1 MVKCF
6 LFQGF
11 VGGGGGYRLNGEVLC
26 VFEGFVGGRGDLQT
40 VNSVLCVSGVCCG
53 GGWGGNYRP

>member
-11 VGGGGGYRLNGEVLC
+11 VGGGGVRLNGEVLC
-26 VFEGFVGGRGDLQT
+26 VL
-40 VNSVLCVSGVCCG
+40 G
-53 GGWGGNYRP
+53 GGGTYRL